1 MTENKARILTAE
13 YRLRYTEKQATKG
26 EWKSMKYEI
35 KYTKNEHEISMIRE
49 AETALGAIERLC
61 DQYGWRCKLSQY
73 DADSR
78 GLEWAEAY
86 ADTDG
91 GINFSLRIVAVCK
104 QQNGKEV

>member
-1 MTENKARILTAE
+1 
-13 YRLRYTEKQATKG
+13 
-26 EWKSMKYEI
+26 MKYEV
-35 KYTKNEHEISMIRE
+35 KYTKNQEHQWNQEIIATRE

-61 DQYGWRCKLSQY
+61 DQYGWRCRLSQF

-91 GINFSLRIVAVCK
+91 GINFSKRIVAVRK
-104 QQNGKEV
+104 QQN

>member
-1 MTENKARILTAE
+1 
-13 YRLRYTEKQATKG
+13 
-26 EWKSMKYEI
+26 MKYEI
-35 KYTKNEHEISMIRE
+35 KYNKNEREIVIIRE

-61 DQYGWRCKLSQY
+61 DQYGWRCRLIQF

-91 GINFSLRIVAVCK
+91 GINFSLRIVAVSRR
-104 QQNGKEV
+104 